1 MEKSPVEF
9 KIPFLVIC
17 FVIVATLIS
26 YTCKSP
32 KTSSHGE
39 DELAW
44 QEPKWKQIGTEDVKL
59 QWKFALGDEAQ
70 YKERQKATITSEGK
84 TKEQEHSITLR
95 YHTKEVSK
103 DGIAQVNLSWK
114 NLDTKGT
121 DSDLS
126 RFLHRSSP
134 NLGSFS
140 MSPTGE
146 MTNVSGLIGIRS
158 LPTFPDDSLKIGS
171 KWKDDVGILIT
182 PLLPRAI
189 MTGKCTYQLV
199 GLADVQGHK
208 WAKIN
213 FEGDLELQ
221 KQEVVQKIIGVKW
234 GEKTNQDVQG
244 VIVSEVVADSP
255 AEKAGILPGDI
266 ILSFESMAVNTW
278 LDLIYAVAMS
288 SHEKSEAVIVLRNNV
303 KKELFV
309 KPRVAGSGQI
319 ELKGSIKGMFVFDI
333 TMGGI
338 VRMQISPFSRHA
350 LIQVGDKTTEREVHV
365 ERVMQLVKY
374 STQRQGN
381 NSRTK

>member
-1 MEKSPVEF
+1 M
-9 KIPFLVIC
+9 
-17 FVIVATLIS
+17 
-26 YTCKSP
+26 
-32 KTSSHGE
+32 
-39 DELAW
+39 
-44 QEPKWKQIGTEDVKL
+44 
-59 QWKFALGDEAQ
+59 
-70 YKERQKATITSEGK
+70 
-84 TKEQEHSITLR
+84 
-95 YHTKEVSK
+95 
-103 DGIAQVNLSWK
+103 
-114 NLDTKGT
+114 
-121 DSDLS
+121 
-126 RFLHRSSP
+126 
-134 NLGSFS
+134 
-140 MSPTGE
+140 
-146 MTNVSGLIGIRS
+146 
-158 LPTFPDDSLKIGS
+158 
-171 KWKDDVGILIT
+171 
-182 PLLPRAI
+182 
-189 MTGKCTYQLV
+189 
-199 GLADVQGHK
+199 
-208 WAKIN
+208 
-213 FEGDLELQ
+213 
-221 KQEVVQKIIGVKW
+221 
-234 GEKTNQDVQG
+234 QG